1 MGRVDGSGKFRFYV
15 VGSGM
20 KFIIFVVD
28 KINVKVVQEHDIGSA
43 VQSVELPD
51 MEMLEIFGILYIF
64 TKTNLYSFYD
74 EGIEHKFV
82 QV

>member
-28 KINVKVVQEHDIGSA
+28 KINVKVV
-43 VQSVELPD
+43 
-51 MEMLEIFGILYIF
+51 
-64 TKTNLYSFYD
+64 
-74 EGIEHKFV
+74 
-82 QV
+82 